1 MLAMA
6 TKIHFF
12 SSKYICL
19 GQSTPADFKLVF
31 FFFFFFSNAL
41 KLVDKDVQRTGIELL
56 VKKIHSVREVMAGK
70 LE

>member
-6 TKIHFF
+6 AKIHFF

-19 GQSTPADFKLVF
+19 GQSTPADFKLD
-31 FFFFFFSNAL
+31 FFFFSNAL